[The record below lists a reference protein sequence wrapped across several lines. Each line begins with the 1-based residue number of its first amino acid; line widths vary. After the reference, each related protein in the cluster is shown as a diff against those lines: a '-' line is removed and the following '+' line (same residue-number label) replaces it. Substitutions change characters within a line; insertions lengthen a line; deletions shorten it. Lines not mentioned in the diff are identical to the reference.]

1 MARLLWRGNYEVPVG
16 LQFEA
21 GSMEEFDRLVAL
33 EDELIEKMG
42 DLGTVDGHDFGS
54 GQFNI
59 FVLTDAP
66 AASFR
71 EAHEI
76 VATKG
81 IPNVMQSAYREL
93 DGEDYI
99 ILWPSSLTDFS
110 VL

>member
-1 MARLLWRGNYEVPVG
+1 MKYQLI

-21 GSMEEFDRLVAL
+21 GSMVEFDRLVAL
-33 EDELIEKMG
+33 EDELIEKLG
-42 DLGTVDGHDFGS
+42 DLAMVDGHDFGS

-71 EAHEI
+71 KAHEI
-76 VATKG
+76 VATQG
-81 IPNVMQSAYREL
+81 TPNVMRSAYREL
-93 DGEDYI
+93 DGEDYV

>member
-1 MARLLWRGNYEVPVG
+1 MKYQLV

-21 GSMEEFDRLVAL
+21 GSIEEFDRLVAL
-33 EDELIEKMG
+33 EDELIEKLG
-42 DLGTVDGHDFGS
+42 DLASVDGHDFGS

-71 EAHEI
+71 KARAII
-76 VATKG
+76 VSRG
-81 IPNVMQSAYREL
+81 IQSVMRSAYREL
-93 DGEDYI
+93 DGEDYV
-99 ILWPSSLTDFS
+99 ILWPSSLTEFS